1 MSTDG
6 ELLLIDKKFC
16 NRALPLSVFQV
27 DLVASSAKPDG
38 EGILLSH
45 MILSVLKQCRAAKHS
60 CRTGFS
66 H

>member
-6 ELLLIDKKFC
+6 ELLLIDKKFY
-16 NRALPLSVFQV
+16 NRVLPLSVFQG

-38 EGILLSH
+38 EGIL
-45 MILSVLKQCRAAKHS
+45 LSVLKQCRAAKHS